1 MVSLLATSCLE
12 AGMEDPI
19 NSSEK
24 ELTAVTY
31 TYRFLYNDT
40 IKKGTANEE
49 IQEGRVC
56 EVIFNKRTE
65 AVEEGGRKGFSTTIT
80 YDQNCIKRS
89 GATGSVTK
97 QMLYDM
103 FEKLIAKDGLSNL
116 WVYVSIS
123 DAATVAPLDNSP
135 VLGKPGDF
143 SSDRTYRVTAADGTH
158 EDYVLKTVKGF

>member
-1 MVSLLATSCLE
+1 MQ
-12 AGMEDPI
+12 
-19 NSSEK
+19 EK
-24 ELTAVTY
+24 HLGYVK
-31 TYRFLYNDT
+31 L
-40 IKKGTANEE
+40 G
-49 IQEGRVC
+49 
-56 EVIFNKRTE
+56 
-65 AVEEGGRKGFSTTIT
+65 
-80 YDQNCIKRS
+80 IKRS